1 MCLGKH
7 KQGILIACFLL
18 LLAPVYSQAG
28 KSHKYRIDG
37 DLKQNS
43 VIATNHSLTINYSI
57 SEINIEN
64 QTNEN
69 GTYYRVSI
77 PGHTPTCEPG
87 RPELPVLS
95 RLISV
100 PEGFS
105 YRIKISDVI
114 SSKIRP
120 AGEKIE
126 GILFPAQE
134 GETKEP
140 QNKKPQFVIDKAIYS
155 ARRLLRSD
163 TVKIEPLGTVR
174 KKNLASLLITP
185 ARYNPKTNSLEV
197 ITSMKIEVI
206 FSMGYGTGSKTL
218 FPESKSFGESLSKG
232 LLNYNPDDMITGYSE
247 QPVKMVIITDTTFRK
262 HLEPFLRWKTQKGYK
277 LNVLYKGAGLAGNT
291 YTELKDTLTSIYNAS
306 SESNPP
312 PEYLLIIGDVDKVPY
327 YGSGNVTDMYYGEF
341 DGNGDYIPE
350 MFIGRLPVA
359 DTTELKSVVQ
369 KILQYEKFEFADTN
383 KFYSNGLIT
392 AGYDPNYGSYM
403 NGQIKYA
410 ISNYLTPA
418 NKIKEYHFNYPQTQ
432 PAHEDSVKK
441 IVNKGVSFI
450 NYTGHGSAVGWLGL
464 NIDTSD
470 VRKLINVNKY
480 PFVISNSC
488 QTSSFN
494 LPSLGNKMVVSNDKG
509 AIGFIGCSNDS
520 YWNED
525 FYWAVGVCTPSE
537 DPTYETTGPG
547 FYDRLFHTHGEPA
560 SDWYFTM
567 GQINYA
573 GNLAVS
579 ASTSSRKK
587 YYWETY
593 NLVGDPSVIPI
604 IGTPDS
610 FSIVLPD
617 ILPNNIKSY
626 SFTTTPFS
634 YAAISHFDTLW
645 DASYVSPSGSVTL
658 NIPEIEKDSCLIVIT
673 GQNKV
678 PIIKTIYFSDI
689 NEEFINLTRTGI
701 NDSSENNNGLADFG
715 ETLFLNLTISNLGLT
730 NAKHVY
736 AKILSASEWV
746 TINTDSVTIGTLSSG
761 AEIVLYD
768 DLSITIAQNVPDKG
782 IITLDLILKD
792 DAGEKLYKID
802 ICVHAPLLEILSYQ
816 MDDSK
821 TGNSNSIADAGE
833 TLTLIFRIQNQGS
846 SSTSG
851 QLSIS
856 SPNEEITVL
865 EPTKNSGILEIGET
879 VEIPVLVN
887 LSETVSS
894 GTTISIMTFLDCN
907 PYFVNREFSF
917 RVGRIRESF
926 ESASFQ
932 IFSWINISSKP
943 WIITG
948 TGPYDGTFS
957 ARSGIIS
964 HNESSALRI
973 RTEYPAADSLRFF
986 YKVSSENNYDFLIFK
1001 LNGTEVLR
1009 KSGETLWEEKVIFVP
1024 AGFND
1029 MEWIYKKDQSVSNG
1043 ADCAFLDMIDF
1054 AGSGS
1059 VRYIQRDIEV
1069 ARIVSPSQKDQL
1081 GKEPVI
1087 VKVFNQGPDTIN
1099 GFYLAYTINNS
1110 IPVRQ
1115 YFSNSLVPFGDSV
1128 DVTFSSEADLSLYGN
1143 YDIVTY
1149 SYDNND
1155 DYIFNDTLQ
1164 INIKNTD
1171 IEEPLLVFPNPFT
1184 DVLNIVII
1192 SKIQGTAYI
1201 SLTNP
1206 AGKKISNFETP
1217 IIEGMNEIFIKDNR
1231 LVPSVYYLRVE
1242 YPGNSRTIPV
1252 IKTRK

>member
-1 MCLGKH
+1 MRLGKH
-7 KQGILIACFLL
+7 KQGVLIAYFLL
-18 LLAPVYSQAG
+18 FLAPAYSQAG
-28 KSHKYRIDG
+28 KSHKYQINR
-37 DLKQNS
+37 DLKQSS
-43 VIATNHSLTINYSI
+43 VIATNHSITIYYSV
-57 SEINIEN
+57 SEINVEN
-64 QTNEN
+64 QINEN
-69 GTYYRVSI
+69 GTFYRVSI

-100 PEGFS
+100 PEGS
-105 YRIKISDVI
+105 SCRIKISDVR

-140 QNKKPQFVIDKAIYS
+140 QKKKPQFVIDKVIYS
-155 ARRLLRSD
+155 ARRLLSSD
-163 TVKIEPLGTVR
+163 TVKIESLGIVR
-174 KKNLASLLITP
+174 KKNLANLLITP

-206 FSMGYGTGSKTL
+206 FSVDSETGSKTL

-232 LLNYNPDDMITGYSE
+232 LLNYNPDDVITGYSE

-262 HLEPFLRWKTQKGYK
+262 HLEPFLKWKTQKGFK
-277 LNVLYKGAGLAGNT
+277 IDVLYKGARLAGDT
-291 YTELKDTLTSIYNAS
+291 YTELKDTLASIYNAS

-312 PEYLLIIGDVDKVPY
+312 PEYLLIIGDVNKVPY

-350 MFIGRLPVA
+350 MYIGRLPVK
-359 DTTELKSVVQ
+359 DTTELKSVLK
-369 KILQYEKFEFADTN
+369 KIIQYEKFEFANTN
-383 KFYSNGLIT
+383 KFYSNALIT
-392 AGYDPNYGSYM
+392 SGYDASYGNYM
-403 NGQIKYA
+403 NGQVKYA

-418 NKIKEYHFNYPQTQ
+418 NKINEYHFNYPQTQ
-432 PAHEDSVKK
+432 PAHEDSVKN

-450 NYTGHGSAVGWLGL
+450 NYTGHGSAGGWLGL

-470 VRKLINVNKY
+470 VRNLINTNMY
-480 PFVISNSC
+480 PFVISNAC
-488 QTSSFN
+488 ETSNFS
-494 LPSLGNKMVVSNDKG
+494 LPSMGNKMVVSDNKG

-525 FYWAVGVCTPSE
+525 FYWAVGVCTPSA

-567 GQINYA
+567 GQVNYA

-593 NLVGDPSVIPI
+593 NLIGDPSVIPI

-626 SFTTTPFS
+626 SFSTTPFS
-634 YAAISHFDTLW
+634 YVAVSHFDTLW

-658 NIPEIEKDSCLIVIT
+658 NIPEIERDSCLIVIT

-678 PIIKTIYFSDI
+678 PIIKTVYFSEID
-689 NEEFINLTRTGI
+689 EEFINLTNTGI
-701 NDSSENNNGLADFG
+701 NDSSENNNGQADFG

-730 NAKHVY
+730 DAKNLY

-746 TINTDSVTIGTLSSG
+746 TINSDSVMIGTLTSG
-761 AEIVLYD
+761 ADIVSYD

-792 DAGEKLYKID
+792 DAGEKHYKID
-802 ICVHAPLLEILSYQ
+802 ICVHAPSLEIISYQ

-821 TGNSNSIADAGE
+821 TGNGNSIAEAGE
-833 TLTLIFRIQNQGS
+833 TFTLIFRIQNRGT

-865 EPTKNSGILEIGET
+865 EPTKNSGALGIGET

-887 LSETVSS
+887 LSETVGS
-894 GTTISIMTFLDCN
+894 GTTISVVTFLDCN

-926 ESASFQ
+926 ESASFK
-932 IFSWINISSKP
+932 IFSWINISPKP

-948 TGPYDGTFS
+948 TGSYDGIFS

-973 RTEYPAADSLRFF
+973 RTEYPVADSLRFF

-1009 KSGETLWEEKVIFVP
+1009 KSGETLWEKKVIFVP
-1024 AGFND
+1024 AGYND

-1054 AGSGS
+1054 AGPGS
-1059 VRYIQRDIEV
+1059 VSYIQRDIEV
-1069 ARIVSPSQKDQL
+1069 ARIVSPSQKDHL
-1081 GKEPVI
+1081 GKEPVT
-1087 VKVFNQGPDTIN
+1087 VKVINQGPDTIN
-1099 GFYLAYTINNS
+1099 GFHLAYTINND

-1115 YFSNSLVPFGDSV
+1115 YFTNSLIPFGDSV
-1128 DVTFSSEADLSLYGN
+1128 VVTFSSEADLSGYGS
-1143 YDIVTY
+1143 YDIVAY
-1149 SYDNND
+1149 SHDNND
-1155 DYIFNDTLQ
+1155 DYILNDTLQ

-1171 IEEPLLVFPNPFT
+1171 IGKPLLVFPNPFT
-1184 DVLNIVII
+1184 DELNIVIN
-1192 SKIQGTAYI
+1192 SEFEGTAYI
-1201 SLTNP
+1201 SLTNQ
-1206 AGKKISNFETP
+1206 AGKKISDFKRPVIAGENIV
-1217 IIEGMNEIFIKDNR
+1217 IINENN
-1231 LVPSVYYLRVE
+1231 LAPSVYYLKIIF
-1242 YPGNSRTIPV
+1242 PGTSRTIPV
-1252 IKTRK
+1252 LKTKQ

>member
-1 MCLGKH
+1 M
-7 KQGILIACFLL
+7 
-18 LLAPVYSQAG
+18 
-28 KSHKYRIDG
+28 
-37 DLKQNS
+37 KQNS
-43 VIATNHSLTINYSI
+43 IIATNHSITIYYSI
-57 SEINIEN
+57 SEINVESQI
-64 QTNEN
+64 NEN
-69 GTYYRVSI
+69 GTFYRISI
-77 PGHTPTCEPG
+77 PGHTLTSDPG
-87 RPELPVLS
+87 RPELPVLG
-95 RLISV
+95 RIISV
-100 PEGFS
+100 PEGYS
-105 YRIKISDVI
+105 CRIKISDVR

-140 QNKKPQFVIDKAIYS
+140 QKKKPQFVLDKSIYS
-155 ARRLLRSD
+155 ARRLLSSD

-174 KKNLASLLITP
+174 KKNLANLLITP

-197 ITSMKIEVI
+197 ITSMKIEVM
-206 FSMGYGTGSKTL
+206 FSASSGTGSKTL
-218 FPESKSFGESLSKG
+218 FPESRPFGESLSKG
-232 LLNYNPDDMITGYSE
+232 LLNYNPDDVITGYSE
-247 QPVKMVIITDTTFRK
+247 QPVKMVIITDTAFRK
-262 HLEPFLRWKTQKGYK
+262 HLEPFIRWKTQKGFM
-277 LNVLYKGAGLAGNT
+277 LNVLYKGTGLAGNT

-306 SESNPP
+306 SENNPP
-312 PEYLLIIGDVDKVPY
+312 PEYLLIIGDVNKVPY
-327 YGSGNVTDMYYGEF
+327 YGTGNVTDMYYGEF

-359 DTTELKSVVQ
+359 DTTELKSVIQ
-369 KILQYEKFEFADTN
+369 KIIQYEKFEFADTN

-392 AGYDPNYGSYM
+392 AGYDANYGNYM
-403 NGQIKYA
+403 NGQVKYA
-410 ISNYLTPA
+410 ITNYLTPS
-418 NKIKEYHFNYPQTQ
+418 NKINEYHFYYPQTQ
-432 PAHEDSVKK
+432 PEHEDSVKK

-450 NYTGHGSAVGWLGL
+450 NYSGHGSAGGWLGL

-470 VRKLINVNKY
+470 VRNLTNTSRY
-480 PFVISNSC
+480 PFVISNAC
-488 QTSSFN
+488 MTSGFN
-494 LPSLGNKMVVSNDKG
+494 LPSLGNRMVVSNNKG

-525 FYWAVGVCTPSE
+525 FYWAVGVCTPSA

-547 FYDRLFHTHGEPA
+547 IYDRLFHTHGEPA

-567 GQINYA
+567 GQVNYA

-604 IGTPDS
+604 IGTPDT

-617 ILPNNIKSY
+617 ILPDNIKSY

-634 YAAISHFDTLW
+634 YVAVSHFDTLW

-658 NIPEIEKDSCLIVIT
+658 KIPETETDSCLIVIT

-678 PIIKTIYFSDI
+678 PIIKTVYFSEI
-689 NEEFINLTRTGI
+689 NQEFINLTSSGI
-701 NDSSENNNGLADFG
+701 NDSSENNNGVADFG

-730 NAKHVY
+730 DAQNLY
-736 AKILSASEWV
+736 ARISSASEWV
-746 TINTDSVTIGTLSSG
+746 TINSDSVMIGTLTSG
-761 AEIVLYD
+761 ANFVSYD
-768 DLSITIAQNVPDKG
+768 DLSVTIAQNVPDKG

-802 ICVHAPLLEILSYQ
+802 ICVHAPLLEIISYQ

-821 TGNSNSIADAGE
+821 TGNNNSIAEAGE
-833 TLTLIFRIQNQGS
+833 TFTLIFRIQNQGT

-865 EPTKNSGILEIGET
+865 EPTKNSGNLGIGET
-879 VEIPVLVN
+879 IEIPVLVN
-887 LSETVSS
+887 LSETVGS
-894 GTTISIMTFLDCN
+894 GTTISVVTFLDCN
-907 PYFVNREFSF
+907 PYLVNREFSF

-926 ESASFQ
+926 ESASFRV
-932 IFSWINISSKP
+932 FSWINLSSKP
-943 WIITG
+943 WIING
-948 TGPYDGTFS
+948 TGSYDGTFS
-957 ARSGIIS
+957 ARSGTIS
-964 HNESSALRI
+964 HNETSSLRI
-973 RTEYPAADSLRFF
+973 RTEYPVADSLRFF

-1001 LNGTEVLR
+1001 LNGAEVFK
-1009 KSGETLWEEKVIFVP
+1009 KSGETLWEEKAIYVP

-1029 MEWIYKKDQSVSNG
+1029 MEWIYKKDQSVSEG

-1054 AGSGS
+1054 AGPGTVS
-1059 VRYIQRDIEV
+1059 YIQRDIEV
-1069 ARIVSPSQKDQL
+1069 ARILSPSQKDQI
-1081 GKEPVI
+1081 GMEPVT

-1099 GFYLAYTINNS
+1099 GFYLAYTVNND

-1115 YFSNSLVPFGDSV
+1115 YFTNTLIPFGDSV
-1128 DVTFSSEADLSLYGN
+1128 DITFSSKADLSRYGD

-1149 SYDNND
+1149 SYNNND
-1155 DYIFNDTLQ
+1155 DYILNDTLR

-1171 IEEPLLVFPNPFT
+1171 IGEPLRVGPNPFT
-1184 DVLNIVII
+1184 DVLNIII
-1192 SKIQGTAYI
+1192 NSKIQGTAYI
-1201 SLTNP
+1201 SLTNQ
-1206 AGKKISNFETP
+1206 AGKKISDMKRT
-1217 IIEGMNEIFIKDNR
+1217 IIEGENIIIINEGH
-1231 LVPSVYYLRVE
+1231 LAPSVYYLKVVF
-1242 YPGNSRTIPV
+1242 PGTSRTIPV
-1252 IKTRK
+1252 SKTKK